1 MEVNVVVSMD
11 DKEVRDAIL
20 DAAKFKLGSKDC
32 QGSSSIRILGSESD
46 VQAEVK
52 FQYKKT

>member
-11 DKEVRDAIL
+11 DKEVRNAIL
-20 DAAKFKLGSKDC
+20 EAAKAKIGKDV